1 MPTLATND
9 NVNIHYQVAGTG
21 FPLVFAHEFAGD
33 ITSWEPQVNFLAR
46 RYRVITYCHRGY
58 PPSEVPEDPE
68 AYSQDRLVADMRALL
83 LHLGID
89 RAYIAGLSMGAATA
103 LSFAIAHPEMCQ
115 ALIVAATGTG
125 STDREQHL
133 EAWRQS
139 IARLKTEPM
148 EGFANE
154 YANGPTRV
162 QFRRKDPVG
171 WEKFHAG
178 LAAHSALGSAL
189 IMQGVQLRRPTV
201 FQLEEE
207 MRKLVV
213 PTLLM
218 VGDEDDPCIEPMLFM
233 KRCIPGSGLAV
244 FPQSGHAINLEEPA
258 LFNRTVLDFL
268 TAVEAGVWDSRIG

>member
-1 MPTLATND
+1 
-9 NVNIHYQVAGTG
+9 
-21 FPLVFAHEFAGD
+21 
-33 ITSWEPQVNFLAR
+33 
-46 RYRVITYCHRGY
+46 
-58 PPSEVPEDPE
+58 
-68 AYSQDRLVADMRALL
+68 
-83 LHLGID
+83 
-89 RAYIAGLSMGAATA
+89 
-103 LSFAIAHPEMCQ
+103 
-115 ALIVAATGTG
+115 
-125 STDREQHL
+125 
-133 EAWRQS
+133 
-139 IARLKTEPM
+139 M

-201 FQLEEE
+201 FQLEEG
-207 MRKLVV
+207 MRKLAV